1 MTSLDAKRAGRA
13 LFQATQAHGTAR
25 ATLDGLLAFKA
36 LLQENAELRD
46 LITSVFVPVQV
57 KTNVIE
63 QITAALGTP
72 AAARQ
77 TLLILAQLHKPAALA
92 GITEEFQALVHR
104 QERRVDAD
112 VTTAVPLDDAQLAR
126 VRDAL
131 SQATG
136 HDVTVTSRVDPSIL
150 GGAVTRLGSVVYDG
164 SLARQ
169 LARLKEQLVQQG

>member
-13 LFQATQAHGTAR
+13 LFKATHAHGTSR

-36 LLQENAELRD
+36 LLQENTELRN
-46 LITSVFVPVQV
+46 LITSVFVPVPV
-57 KTNVIE
+57 KTRVIE
-63 QITAALGTP
+63 QVTAALGTP
-72 AAARQ
+72 EAAKQ
-77 TLLILAQLHKPAALA
+77 TLLILVQLHKPAGLA
-92 GITEEFQALVHR
+92 GLTDAFRALVHR
-104 QERRVDAD
+104 QERRVDAE

-136 HDVTVTSRVDPSIL
+136 QDVTVTTRVDAAVL

-164 SLARQ
+164 TLARQ

>member
-13 LFQATQAHGTAR
+13 LFHATQAQGTSR

-36 LLQENAELRD
+36 LLQENSELRD
-46 LITSVFVPVQV
+46 LITSVFVPVSV

-63 QITAALGTP
+63 QVTAALGTP
-72 AAARQ
+72 DAARQ
-77 TLLILAQLHKPAALA
+77 TLLILAQQRQPAGLT
-92 GITEEFQALVHR
+92 GLIDELKALVHR
-104 QERRVDAD
+104 QERRVDAE

-136 HDVTVTSRVDPSIL
+136 QEVTVTSRVDPAIL